1 MRLRP
6 PGEEGPKGG
15 IIPNRREFTYCS
27 AHLVKKVPREAI
39 FHTKESSAYCSAHL
53 VKKVPREA

>member
-27 AHLVKKVPREAI
+27 AHLVKKVPREAYS
-39 FHTKESSAYCSAHL
+39 HTEEGSASCRL
-53 VKKVPREA
+53 QLKRVE